1 MSTYAVAD
9 STAKL
14 APAKPRERYNWP
26 ATLVLFAVAFVLIFG
41 VLYIALVVALKSPQQ
56 MVTLLAWP
64 DNIHWEN
71 FANAWKMTNY
81 PRKFFNTAVITLI
94 NLFFTLLTNSAVA
107 YAITRNRKKSR
118 FFNLMYY
125 YFISA
130 LFIPFQVLMLPLVK
144 TASALRLDN
153 ILGITFLYIVFGLPM
168 NTFLYC
174 GFVRSLPEAIDEAAI
189 IDGANPLQVF
199 TKVIFPMMSPMHAT
213 VAILSVMWTWNDF
226 LMPLLLLTK
235 TDEQTLQLSQYIFQK
250 QFSTDYNLAFA
261 SYILV
266 LLPVL
271 VLYVFCQKWII
282 AGVTNGSI
290 KA

>member
-1 MSTYAVAD
+1 MNTEHSA
-9 STAKL
+9 
-14 APAKPRERYNWP
+14 APKSHERYAWGT
-26 ATLVLFAVAFVLIFG
+26 TLVLFAVGAVCILG
-41 VLYIALVVALKSPQQ
+41 VLYIALAVAVKTPDQ
-56 MVTLLAWP
+56 MVHLLAWP
-64 DNIHWEN
+64 RKIAWQN
-71 FANAWKMTNY
+71 FSKAWSMTNY
-81 PRKFFNTAVITLI
+81 PQKFVNTALITLV
-94 NLFFTLLTNSAVA
+94 NLVFTLFTNSAVA
-107 YAITRNRKKSR
+107 YAITRNRKKSV
-118 FFNLMYY
+118 FFNFMYY

-144 TASALRLDN
+144 QANTFRLDN
-153 ILGITFLYIVFGLPM
+153 IWGIIFLYIVFGLPM

-189 IDGANPLQVF
+189 IDGANPLQTF
-199 TKVIFPMMSPMHAT
+199 ARVIFPMMSPMHAT

-235 TDEQTLQLSQYIFQK
+235 ADQQTLQLSQYVFQK

-266 LLPVL
+266 LVPVL
-271 VLYVFCQKWII
+271 ALYVFCQKWII
-282 AGVTNGSI
+282 SGVTSGSV